1 MIDKELLRGV
11 SILVVDDNK
20 ILNKLITKKLQA
32 SLGCTID
39 MAFSYEEATDMMKY
53 NNYYIAIL
61 DLCLP
66 DAMYGEIVDFALEKN
81 IFSIVLTGLD
91 DKDTREKFMEKPI
104 IDYVLKDSDDC
115 IDYIIETIERLLRH
129 RDTKIIIADDSLPV
143 RTSIKNMLKA
153 QYQVLVA
160 AHGEEALN
168 YLEDNPDVKLIITDK
183 EMPVIDGEKLI
194 ETVRKKYSK
203 NELPIIVLTS
213 HDDEATASKLLK
225 KGAND
230 FITKP
235 FGRES
240 FTCRINNCLD
250 NLYYLKQVRELANTD
265 FLTKLHNRRS
275 FFELATNMVSSS
287 GLQRDLAAAIIM
299 IDIDHFKKINDTYG
313 HDVGD
318 MAIKTCANVLLE
330 NTKGGDLVARFG
342 GEEFCVLLKNI
353 SHDDALRVASK
364 IRIAMQNS
372 VVRHNGGEFS
382 FTVSIGVYRFPSVD
396 IDEHEL
402 EACINKA
409 DKALYKAK
417 NSGRNRV
424 EEYYEDN

>member
-1 MIDKELLRGV
+1 MEKELLYGV
-11 SILVVDDNK
+11 NILVVDDNK
-20 ILNKLITKKLQA
+20 TLNKLITKKLQA
-32 SLGCTID
+32 SLGCNID
-39 MAFSYEEATDMMKY
+39 MAFSYEEAREKMND

-66 DAMYGEIVDFALEKN
+66 DAMYGEVVDYALEKE

-104 IDYVLKDSDDC
+104 VDYVLKDDERC
-115 IDYIIETIERLLRH
+115 IDYIIETIERLLRYKG
-129 RDTKIIIADDSLPV
+129 TKIIIADDSAPV
-143 RTSIKNMLKA
+143 RNTIKNMLKG
-153 QYQVLVA
+153 QYEVLVA

-194 ETVRKKYSK
+194 EEVRAKHPK

-213 HDDEATASKLLK
+213 HDNEATAAKLLK

-250 NLYYLKQVRELANTD
+250 NVYYLKQAISLANTD
-265 FLTKLHNRRS
+265 FLTKLYNRKA
-275 FFELATNMVSSS
+275 FFELSANDSNKGQSAVMM
-287 GLQRDLAAAIIM
+287 L
-299 IDIDHFKKINDTYG
+299 DIDFFKKINDTYG
-313 HDVGD
+313 HDAGD
-318 MAIKTCANVLLE
+318 LVIRTCANTLLE

-342 GEEFCVLLKNI
+342 GEEFCILLRNI
-353 SHDDALRVASK
+353 NQDDALRVASK
-364 IRIAMQNS
+364 IRIAMQNQ
-372 VVRHNGGEFS
+372 VVKYKEHEIK
-382 FTVSIGVYRFPSVD
+382 FTVSIGVCKMAADNSNF
-396 IDEHEL
+396 DE
-402 EACINKA
+402 AITRA
-409 DKALYKAK
+409 DEALYRAK
-417 NSGRNRV
+417 TSGRNRV
-424 EEYYEDN
+424 EEYYENN